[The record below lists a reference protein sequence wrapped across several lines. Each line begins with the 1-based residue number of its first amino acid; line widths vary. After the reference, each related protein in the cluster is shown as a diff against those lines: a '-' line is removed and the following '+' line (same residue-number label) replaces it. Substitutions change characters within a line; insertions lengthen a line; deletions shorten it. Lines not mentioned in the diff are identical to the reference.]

1 MASNTCVIH
10 VVGKDRSGI
19 VYATSKILADC
30 QANILDIRQSIVSGL
45 FTMIMVV
52 DIEHA
57 SITLDELQTQ
67 FKQLGSELKL
77 EISVYREDI
86 FDFMYRV

>member
-1 MASNTCVIH
+1 MPSNTCVIH

-19 VYATSKILADC
+19 VYATSKILAE
-30 QANILDIRQSIVSGL
+30 ANGNILDIRQSIVSGL

-52 DIEHA
+52 DLEHA
-57 SITLDELQTQ
+57 NISLDELQDQ
-67 FKQLGSELKL
+67 FKELASELKL